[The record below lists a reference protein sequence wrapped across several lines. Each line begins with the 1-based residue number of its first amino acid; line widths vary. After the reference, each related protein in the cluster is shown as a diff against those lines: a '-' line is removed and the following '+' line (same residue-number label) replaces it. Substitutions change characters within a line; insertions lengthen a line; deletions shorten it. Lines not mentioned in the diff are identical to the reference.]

1 MEMRPYE
8 PLGGKADM
16 LALNAPSA
24 ADAVAAEAR
33 IARERGDRLDA
44 CVEALRESSEEI
56 ERLRESND
64 RLAEECARQRALAE
78 ESVRGQGEGLA
89 ELRDEIR
96 ALYGD
101 VADRALS
108 AGERAVRHHMGWMSD
123 AVREQDESLREG
135 ARSSVAA
142 VRAAADEA
150 TRRVIAASASA
161 ARSIERSGVD
171 AGKVMGEMRRQY
183 LASLLVVPVSVALLV
198 VSMGLFAWFAWPLL
212 TGMTMTD
219 LDAANLRIEQLS
231 AELDAYKSTG
241 AALGDERQRELDERL
256 RALQEEYDAAHR
268 ADAAE

>member
-8 PLGGKADM
+8 PLEGKADM
-16 LALNAPSA
+16 LGMNAPSA

-56 ERLRESND
+56 KRLRESND
-64 RLAEECARQRALAE
+64 RLVEECARQRALAE
-78 ESVRGQGEGLA
+78 ESVRGQGEGLT
-89 ELRDEIR
+89 ELRDEIK

-101 VADRALS
+101 VADQALS
-108 AGERAVRHHMGWMSD
+108 DGERAVRHHMGWMSD

-142 VRAAADEA
+142 VRAADEA

-161 ARSIERSGVD
+161 ARSIERSEVD

-212 TGMTMTD
+212 TGTTMTD

-268 ADAAE
+268 ADAAG